1 MVSDVTESVKNQ
13 GKFDPHSFELELDA
27 AEMTAQSETLRW
39 MVGKEVGLT
48 TKGDVYGRKWDVNRF
63 EEIMTSVLEREYNN
77 NLICIALKEGLTSV
91 RDISKRTGLKLAKI
105 SHMLSDLERTNQ
117 VVFKGHSEGIP
128 IFENAG

>member
-13 GKFDPHSFELELDA
+13 GKFDPHSFKLELDA

>member
-1 MVSDVTESVKNQ
+1 VVSDVTESVKNQ

-105 SHMLSDLERTNQ
+105 SHMLSDLEKTNQ